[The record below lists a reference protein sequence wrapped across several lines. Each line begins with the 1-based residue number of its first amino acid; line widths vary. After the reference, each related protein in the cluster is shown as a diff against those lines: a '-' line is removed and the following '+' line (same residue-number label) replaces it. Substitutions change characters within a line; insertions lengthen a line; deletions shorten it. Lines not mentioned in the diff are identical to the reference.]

1 MAWDWF
7 SELPAEI
14 GWDLMVRLQD
24 RPGTLADLGDALREA
39 GVDVSGG
46 CAVTLG
52 NEGLVHLLLMDGVD
66 DARQALA
73 RFDIE
78 IEEESQVLV
87 LDVEDQP
94 GGIIGWA
101 IARKLAE
108 AKINIGLFYVATRT
122 RLVYG
127 VDDLEKARET
137 IDG

>member
-14 GWDLMVRLQD
+14 GWDLMVRLED
-24 RPGTLADLGDALREA
+24 RPGTLADLGDALRDT
-39 GVDVSGG
+39 GLDVSGG
-46 CAVTLG
+46 CAVTVG
-52 NEGLVHLLLMDGVD
+52 NEGLVHLLLMDDVE
-66 DARQALA
+66 DARKALA
-73 RFDIE
+73 SSGIE
-78 IEEESQVLV
+78 IEKESQVLV
-87 LDVEDQP
+87 LDVQDQP

-108 AKINIGLFYVATRT
+108 ANVNIDLFYVATRT